1 MLRILSSLAISFVL
15 CLSSASATQY
25 QEGKHYSIVSQ
36 KSTNKP
42 EVREYFSYYCPACR
56 AFEPHLSS
64 FKKLLPEGTPLSKT
78 HVDFMQHTS
87 EDIQFMLGKALIVA
101 EKTKVAKN
109 FTPAVFKYLQTD
121 RKKIETQDDI
131 KKIFVASGGNAKIF
145 DKAMKNFTVVSSAKR
160 NKKIQDKLSKSRQLT
175 SVPTFVVNGKYLV
188 NAKAL
193 DKKNMMEDYQNI
205 IAYLLTL

>member
-1 MLRILSSLAISFVL
+1 MLKIITSLAISLVL
-15 CLSSASATQY
+15 CLSSAMAAQY
-25 QEGKHYSIVSQ
+25 EEGEHYSVVSQ

-56 AFEPHLSS
+56 AFEPYLNN
-64 FKKLLPEGTPLSKT
+64 FQKLLPEGTPISKT

-87 EDIQFMLGKALIVA
+87 EDIQFMLGKALLIA
-101 EKTKVAKN
+101 EKTNIAKT
-109 FTPAVFKYLQTD
+109 FTPAVFTYLQTD
-121 RKKIETQDDI
+121 RKKVETQDDI

-145 DKAMKNFTVVSSAKR
+145 DKGMKNFSIVNIAKR
-160 NKKIQDKLSKSRQLT
+160 NKKIQDKLSNARQLT
-175 SVPTFVVNGKYLV
+175 SVPSFVVNGKYLV

>member
-1 MLRILSSLAISFVL
+1 MLRIITSLAISFLL
-15 CLSSASATQY
+15 CLSSATAAQY
-25 QEGKHYSIVSQ
+25 QEGKHYSVVSQ

-56 AFEPHLSS
+56 AFEPYLAD
-64 FKKLLPEGTPLSKT
+64 FAKLLPEGTPLSKT

-87 EDIQFMLGKALIVA
+87 ADVQFMLGKALVIA
-101 EKTKVAKN
+101 EKTKIDKQ

-121 RKKIETQDDI
+121 RKKIESQDDI
-131 KKIFVASGGNAKIF
+131 KAIFVASGGDAKIF
-145 DKAMKNFTVVSSAKR
+145 DKGMKNFSIVNTAKR
-160 NKKIQDKLSKSRQLT
+160 NKKVQDKLSNARQLT

-188 NAKAL
+188 HAKAL
-193 DKKNMMEDYQNI
+193 DKKNMMEDYKKI